1 MYKLP
6 YYKESEIS
14 EEDIERE
21 VEIGFNLNYN
31 K

>member
-21 VEIGFNLNYN
+21 VEIGFNLVIH
-31 K
+31 